1 MNSPKID
8 RCRTAFKLPA
18 DGRHTHPKRFLPAVP
33 LNHQVHTSEKLRT
46 SLALTSSSHHALAGT
61 ETALVNRQCPAIKHP
76 QQPARNRVS
85 CLLCRPAGELTQ
97 IAALAAVTHAPAA
110 PADTKKYLR
119 FADKQGRKEFS
130 DTTHVLKGDYVLNR
144 RPTNEKLSLKSVTS
158 SPHATLLKSSLS
170 GSITNLILAIAPL
183 RRRANSSTNA
193 LPASITQRQHRHAQ
207 GLPSEGEL
215 VFIVGKT
222 LRNSTRAS
230 KGLTPLARWTLGR
243 HRTPL
248 RKLENQAQRRGH
260 PKTEYDC
267 PAIVSYA
274 SQSSRSHRAM

>member
-170 GSITNLILAIAPL
+170 GSITDLYWQSPHSAGARIFYKRITCINHPTPTSSCPRTSKRGRTGIHRRQDPPQFHACVKGADTFGPL
-183 RRRANSSTNA
+183 DAGSS
-193 LPASITQRQHRHAQ
+193 PDSITQ
-207 GLPSEGEL
+207 
-215 VFIVGKT
+215 T
-222 LRNSTRAS
+222 
-230 KGLTPLARWTLGR
+230 
-243 HRTPL
+243 
-248 RKLENQAQRRGH
+248 
-260 PKTEYDC
+260 
-267 PAIVSYA
+267 
-274 SQSSRSHRAM
+274 